1 MPVLR
6 ACVTHQPDKIVGQPA
21 ITKFF
26 GYCIKKTV
34 FNMLVL
40 DVNPMQTRTMI
51 GIGVV
56 IVLCSV
62 SFWVGRLSGSHD
74 VITYSVNGWPT
85 SFNRAWPT
93 YGLPLAEDGGLLILL
108 RDGNATNAIPH
119 LEGMLDTATYDAM
132 CRRPLLRGQ
141 EVETLD
147 KVLLNTARYRAQ
159 FPRVIDTSTNGF
171 GNPAQ
176 LQQYEKWIAEQRE
189 IDAFLHDLAK
199 H

>member
-1 MPVLR
+1 
-6 ACVTHQPDKIVGQPA
+6 
-21 ITKFF
+21 
-26 GYCIKKTV
+26 
-34 FNMLVL
+34 
-40 DVNPMQTRTMI
+40 MQTRTI
-51 GIGVV
+51 VGIGVV

-62 SFWVGRLSGSHD
+62 SFWFGKLSGSHD

-93 YGLPLAEDGGLLILL
+93 YGLPLAEDRALLILL
-108 RDGNATNAIPH
+108 RDGNTTNAISH
-119 LEGMLDTATYDAM
+119 LESMLDTATYDAI

-147 KVLLNTARYRAQ
+147 KVLLNAARYREQ
-159 FPRVIDTSTNGF
+159 FPRVIDTSTNSF

-176 LQQYEKWIAEQRE
+176 LQQYEKWIAEQKE
-189 IDAFLHDLAK
+189 IDAFLQDFVK